1 MSSIIVASVLILIIV
16 LIILMLVSINNRH
29 RKKNAIELVNR
40 FNELGERNNLSF
52 THKELMENF
61 TIGLDEFRK
70 ILFVIRRI
78 DGKYDSQVINLR
90 NVKSCSKKKIY
101 RTINI
106 GTLKKE
112 RYENHIDKIVL
123 EFDDLDNKAPIQVS
137 FYESGGN
144 HLLEMSDLEAK
155 AASWVN
161 ILTKTLNTKIKGTA

>member
-1 MSSIIVASVLILIIV
+1 MSSIIVASVLILIIA
-16 LIILMLVSINNRH
+16 LISLMLVSINNRH

-101 RTINI
+101 RTINM

-144 HLLEMSDLEAK
+144 HLLEMSELEAK
-155 AASWVN
+155 AASWVT
-161 ILTKTLNTKIKGTA
+161 ILTKILNTKIKGTA

>member
-101 RTINI
+101 RTNLLTIA
-106 GTLKKE
+106 KQK
-112 RYENHIDKIVL
+112 V
-123 EFDDLDNKAPIQVS
+123 KA
-137 FYESGGN
+137 
-144 HLLEMSDLEAK
+144 
-155 AASWVN
+155 
-161 ILTKTLNTKIKGTA
+161 

>member
-101 RTINI
+101 RTINM

-144 HLLEMSDLEAK
+144 HLLEMSELEAK
-155 AASWVN
+155 AASWVT
-161 ILTKTLNTKIKGTA
+161 ILTKILNTKIKGTA